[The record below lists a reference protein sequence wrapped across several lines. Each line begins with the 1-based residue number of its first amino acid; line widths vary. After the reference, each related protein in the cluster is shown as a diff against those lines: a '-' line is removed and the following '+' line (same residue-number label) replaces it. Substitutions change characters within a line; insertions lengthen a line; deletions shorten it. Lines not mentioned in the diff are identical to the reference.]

1 MVRTE
6 TAEGLSRRALLFGTA
21 GAVGAATATGVTAA
35 QDGEGTVVDMTDDLV
50 FDPEEIT
57 VAPGTTV
64 VWENVGQVGHSVT
77 AYEDEIPEEAEFFAS
92 GDLESEEAARGAYPA
107 EGDVAG
113 GESYEHTFDV
123 EGTYEYFCIPHESV
137 GMLGTVVVS
146 AGGGEGGGEG
156 EAGGGLPSVG
166 DDAVVLGLGTV
177 LSMLLVVGF
186 AFFLLKYG
194 GDYGE

>member
-6 TAEGLSRRALLFGTA
+6 TDGSLSRRALLFGTA
-21 GAVGAATATGVTAA
+21 GAVGAVAATGATAA

-50 FDPEEIT
+50 FAPEEVT

-92 GDLESEEAARGAYPA
+92 GDLESEEAARSAYPA

-156 EAGGGLPSVG
+156 GGGGLPSVG